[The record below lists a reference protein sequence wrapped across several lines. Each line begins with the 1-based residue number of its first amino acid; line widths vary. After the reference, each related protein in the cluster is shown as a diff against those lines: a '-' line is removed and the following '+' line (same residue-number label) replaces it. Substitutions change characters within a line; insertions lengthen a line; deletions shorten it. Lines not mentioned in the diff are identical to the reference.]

1 MPRFALPSLF
11 LPAVLCALALSG
23 CGGSRQ
29 DNPGT
34 DGGGMT
40 SLGQSCSFDSDCVP
54 PGPPAM
60 ICSPGGICV
69 PGCAVSGCA
78 AGLTCK
84 ASSGHCVAGSSDGGM
99 DGGNGH
105 DGGVDAGPDAGVN
118 DGGMASATLC
128 GACSTNSDCQ
138 NSGLCISDPTHTYTY
153 CTQDCTNTACP
164 TNVNGTSF
172 LCTTDSTNSH
182 HQCIPSGGSC
192 PNHGAGDG
200 GTTGNDGGTTGTGG
214 PTDPANP
221 STNGNGTDQ
230 CNLCN
235 ENNDCVVGAICLG
248 STDTGANDGY
258 CAQACDPTKSFSL
271 GVTFYL
277 DCVSAECLNDIISFS
292 FSAAAK
298 DCAVNYS
305 VCGPVDGT
313 SATFCS
319 SPLACGA
326 GLGF

>member
-11 LPAVLCALALSG
+11 LPAVLCALALSA

-29 DNPGT
+29 DNPGN
-34 DGGGMT
+34 DGGSTT

-60 ICSPGGICV
+60 ICSSGGICV
-69 PGCAVSGCA
+69 PGCAQSGCA

-84 ASSGHCVAGSSDGGM
+84 ASSGHCVAGSTDGGVV
-99 DGGNGH
+99 DGGNGN
-105 DGGVDAGPDAGVN
+105 DGGVDAGPDAGLN

-128 GACSTNSDCQ
+128 GACSTNTDCQ

-153 CTQDCTNTACP
+153 CTQDCTSASCP
-164 TNVNGTSF
+164 SGF

-200 GTTGNDGGTTGTGG
+200 GTGDDGGTGTGTG
-214 PTDPANP
+214 PTDPNNP

-230 CNLCN
+230 CSVCN
-235 ENNDCVVGAICLG
+235 ENNDCVAGAICLG

-258 CAQACDPTKSFSL
+258 CAAACDPTKSFSL

-277 DCVSAECLNDIISFS
+277 DCVSAECLSDVVSFN

-298 DCAVNYS
+298 DCAINYS

-319 SPLACGA
+319 SPLSCGA
-326 GLGF
+326 GFGF